1 MDHSQKDLEMARA
14 VAEQVVRQGGRTFF
28 VGGFV
33 RDRLLNRENKDVDI
47 EVHGVSPKCLEEIL
61 DNLGQ
66 RLTIGESFGIFNLK
80 GYSLDIAMPRKE
92 QLRGQGHKDFEIFVD
107 PFIGTEG
114 A

>member
-14 VAEQVVRQGGRTFF
+14 VAEQVARQGGRTFF

-61 DNLGQ
+61 D
-66 RLTIGESFGIFNLK
+66 RLAEADTTAVRIPTCVIPE
-80 GYSLDIAMPRKE
+80 KE
-92 QLRGQGHKDFEIFVD
+92 EAV
-107 PFIGTEG
+107 
-114 A
+114 